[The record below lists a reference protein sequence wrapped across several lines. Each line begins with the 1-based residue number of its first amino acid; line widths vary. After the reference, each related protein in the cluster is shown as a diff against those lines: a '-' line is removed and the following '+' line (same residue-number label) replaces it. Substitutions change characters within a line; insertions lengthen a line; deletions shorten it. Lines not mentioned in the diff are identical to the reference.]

1 MTKTKP
7 FKKLAAILSARRNL
21 EAALTP
27 PDQIGI
33 RYSGL
38 HWQSDN
44 EQAKHL
50 AESRKRHKRF
60 IRDVRALHGIRSRKQ
75 HLAKIQE
82 LQAQEAILW
91 HACRPDIH

>member
-44 EQAKHL
+44 EQAEHL
-50 AESRKRHKRF
+50 AASRKRHRQF
-60 IRDVRALHGIRSRKQ
+60 IRDVRALHGIKSQKQ
-75 HLAKIQE
+75 HRTKIE
-82 LQAQEAILW
+82 EFQAQEAILW
-91 HACRPDIH
+91 HACRPDLY